1 MSDAAAAAGQ
11 APLMVD
17 VKIPAMPNPPAD
29 GAPGGSPA
37 ATPQGQAQPDAAAL
51 AAAEAAKNVIADPLS
66 LDPPTPPKV
75 DLPDP
80 NTVVEYDPTGNAT
93 LDLVLAYVGDRG
105 FGPERAE
112 VKAAMQGDFEPL
124 AKSLA
129 ALGDKAK
136 GYQKVIVAAKAAHSQ
151 HVDGQK
157 KLEADNLTAVT
168 KAVGGAAQW
177 NAIRAFAM
185 ENADAQEKQQINA
198 AFKAGGV
205 AAVSMAKHLA
215 DLFEA
220 SGQSKK
226 APASALKP
234 DPERPSGGD
243 GNKALSPTEYKAEIR
258 RITAK
263 YGSRT
268 QYTPEYEAANA
279 ARRRFR
285 G

>member
-11 APLMVD
+11 APLMVE
-17 VKIPAMPNPPAD
+17 VNIPAVPNPPAA

-37 ATPQGQAQPDAAAL
+37 AAPAGSPAADPSKDG
-51 AAAEAAKNVIADPLS
+51 EADKNVQADPLS
-66 LDPPTPPKV
+66 LDPPAPPKV

-80 NTVVEYDPTGNAT
+80 NTVVEYDPTGDAT

-157 KLEADNLTAVT
+157 KLEADNLAAVT

-185 ENADAQEKQQINA
+185 ENADAKEKQQINA

-205 AAVSMAKHLA
+205 AAVAMAKQLA
-215 DLFEA
+215 EIFEA

-234 DPERPSGGD
+234 DAERSATTD
-243 GNKALSPTEYKAEIR
+243 SNKALSPTEYKAEIR
-258 RITAK
+258 RLTAK